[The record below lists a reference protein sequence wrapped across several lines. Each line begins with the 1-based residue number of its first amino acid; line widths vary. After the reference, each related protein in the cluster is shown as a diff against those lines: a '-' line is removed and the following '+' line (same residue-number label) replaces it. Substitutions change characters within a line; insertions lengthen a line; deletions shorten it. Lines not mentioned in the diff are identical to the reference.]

1 MKKLK
6 ILVIDDQRDVRLA
19 LEALLENFYEVNL
32 ADGGLSGIKA
42 AIRNKPDLIL
52 LDLNMP
58 DLDGFQTCKA
68 LRSEND
74 FKNIPIVILS
84 AYDDVEERI
93 KAFEFGADDYIS
105 KPFDTNELLSRIK
118 RKMVSSR
125 GHSASDSSQKLNNS
139 SGNIK
144 LDSRTQEA
152 FIDNK
157 SIGLSALEFKLL
169 HYFTSNLNKL
179 LSRKDIIENVW
190 EKQEVSERIIDPHI
204 LSLRSKIEGSSYVI
218 SSVYRGGYILKNLN

>member
-1 MKKLK
+1 MEKLK
-6 ILVIDDQRDVRLA
+6 ILVIEDERDIRLG
-19 LEALLENFYEVNL
+19 LEALLEDFYEVNL

-42 AIRNKPDLIL
+42 AIRSRPDLIL

-74 FKNIPIVILS
+74 FKDIPIVILT
-84 AYDDVEERI
+84 AYDDVDERI

-105 KPFDTNELLSRIK
+105 KPFDTNELLTRIK
-118 RKMVSSR
+118 RKMVTSR
-125 GHSASDSSQKLNNS
+125 GHFAADSTQKFTSSA
-139 SGNIK
+139 GNIK
-144 LDSRTQEA
+144 LDTRTQEA
-152 FIDNK
+152 LMDSK

-169 HYFTSNLNKL
+169 HYFISNSNKL

-204 LSLRSKIEGSSYVI
+204 LSLRSKIEGSNYVI
-218 SSVYRGGYILKNLN
+218 SSVYRGGYILKTLN